1 VSSAAAI
8 VLTICDDRNDSE
20 CSLIGFPQNS
30 SYNACEKVTIMPRRC
45 HSLVEHS
52 SWTEVPE
59 NLAFFP
65 NIGNLDK
72 LLLLPYASFD
82 LDAYLGRYTLIEP

>member
-1 VSSAAAI
+1 
-8 VLTICDDRNDSE
+8 
-20 CSLIGFPQNS
+20 
-30 SYNACEKVTIMPRRC
+30 MPRRC